1 MIQGDTNIDKHSFYC
16 SSDSGYFNEWTKLLI
31 ASAKKH
37 VPWANFHVHIFDPVE
52 SDFTWCKENEVTI
65 SHENT
70 PPQYTSNIE
79 TKKGYWV
86 NARFYRIPEI
96 FKPEAIV
103 CAIDSDSLFYKN
115 MSQDEFV
122 RKCSKSWVTVREKG
136 TGSVGSGVNFGLDEF
151 RNTFRN
157 ILEPSIEKD
166 FKWYLDQ
173 EILDKCIAESKVNTF
188 GMSFSDYN
196 CRPESYI
203 WTGKGTRKY
212 KHKFAELAN
221 TYR

>member
-1 MIQGDTNIDKHSFYC
+1 MIDGQTSIDKHSFYC

-37 VPWANFHVHIFDPVE
+37 APWANFHVHIFDPLI
-52 SDFTWCKENEVTI
+52 SDITWCKENNVSI
-65 SHENT
+65 SHEVT
-70 PPQYTSNIE
+70 PPHYTSNIE

-96 FKPEAIV
+96 FKPETIV
-103 CAIDSDSLFYKN
+103 CAIDSDSLFYKDLPEN
-115 MSQDEFV
+115 EFI
-122 RKCSKSWVTVREKG
+122 KICSKSWVTVREKG
-136 TGSVGSGVNFGLDEF
+136 SGSVGSGVNFGLDNF
-151 RNTFRN
+151 RDTFRN
-157 ILEPSIEKD
+157 ILHPSVD
-166 FKWYLDQ
+166 TGFKWYLDQ
-173 EILDKCIAESKVNTF
+173 EILDQCIAQKQVKPF

-196 CRPESYI
+196 CRVESYI